1 MKKEQKST
9 KSLEK
14 YFDIIFHNIAFSDDL
29 RLTKGEL
36 RDLTH
41 NAVSNRLLTDILKE
55 MVTKDYLIRKK
66 VKGKKG
72 YVINEEISS
81 GKMGESYTI
90 VDVTKKGIPK
100 YVKITQ
106 TELSRDIKTEMKHY
120 KRKIANKKHEMN
132 QPTKD
137 GLEIFFI
144 YHIKWITMCLSWITR
159 LTLSIDGGIFRDKE
173 KKIGLARNNILL
185 IENFIQL
192 LCSKIEERNPENYDL
207 FLTFLHNYYETL
219 DPFADTQYST
229 TTKKSSS
236 STR

>member
-14 YFDIIFHNIAFSDDL
+14 YFNIIFHNIAFSDDL

-41 NAVSNRLLTDILKE
+41 NIVSNRLLTNVLKE
-55 MVTKDYLIRKK
+55 MLTKDYLIRKK

-90 VDVTKKGIPK
+90 TGATKKGLPIYK
-100 YVKITQ
+100 KITQ
-106 TELSRDIKTEMKHY
+106 TELARDIKAEMKHY
-120 KRKIANKKHEMN
+120 NRKIGNKTSEMN

-159 LTLSIDGGIFRDKE
+159 LTLSIDGGIFGDKE

-192 LCSKIEERNPENYDL
+192 LCSKIQERNPENYDL
-207 FLTFLHNYYETL
+207 FLTFMHNYYETL
-219 DPFADTQYST
+219 DPFADYNSSRV
-229 TTKKSSS
+229 TKDPDSLI
-236 STR
+236 R